1 MTVQPDMTAAIY
13 ARYSTDKQSESSL
26 GDQFRV
32 CEARAAAEGLVISA
46 RHGDNGVSGSTPVS
60 QRPAG
65 RALMADA
72 MAARIDVVLVE
83 SLDRLSRDQ
92 VELERT
98 VRRLEHRGIRIIG
111 VSDGYDSAA
120 AGRKVIRAVRGI
132 VAELYLDDLRAKTHR
147 GLSGKMLSGYSAGGR
162 SYGYRSEHDGT
173 GHRLVIDEQQAGWVR
188 WIFERYARDGWSV
201 QRIAA
206 ELNRQQV
213 PAPRSGTWA
222 ASCIYGSS
230 RQGTGLLNNEL
241 YAGTMIWN
249 RRQWVKD
256 PDTGKRQK
264 LERPREEWQ
273 VRECPEL
280 RIIDPDLWAQ
290 ARQRMEHPRQT
301 GGGSGRGAPTR
312 TLFGGLLRCGICG
325 GAVIAVSARAYGC
338 VTRKDRGAVVC
349 RGVHAPR
356 DETDKRLL
364 GMLREELLSP
374 EALAELQA
382 AITEMKAARNA
393 ERRQGDRQRASRLQE
408 IDREVSNLLDVMAAA
423 GPLPA
428 LVARLQAAEAERGK
442 LQSAPETPQAAQ
454 DIDAASAIAA
464 YRRRLLELERVLE
477 TDRDRARRLLAEIV
491 GRVDIVKDDSDGHVY
506 AVLEAET
513 PARFLVAGASL
524 NVVAGAGFLTRRRL
538 RIR

>member
-1 MTVQPDMTAAIY
+1 MTVQTTMPAAIY

-32 CEARAAAEGLVISA
+32 CEARAVTEGLSISA
-46 RHGDNGVSGSTPVS
+46 RHGDNGVSGSTPVA
-60 QRPAG
+60 QRAAG
-65 RALMADA
+65 RALLADA
-72 MAARIDVVLVE
+72 MAGRIEVVLVE

-98 VRRLEHRGIRIIG
+98 VRRLEHRGVRIIG

-147 GLSGKMLSGYSAGGR
+147 GLSGKMLAGYSAGGR

-173 GHRLVIDEQQAGWVR
+173 GHRLIVDPAQAEWVR
-188 WIFERYARDGWSV
+188 WIFERYAQDWWSV
-201 QRIAA
+201 QKIAA

-230 RQGTGLLNNEL
+230 KQGTGLLNNEL
-241 YAGTMIWN
+241 YAGKMIWN

-256 PDTGKRQK
+256 PDTGRRQK
-264 LERPREEWQ
+264 IERPREEWQ
-273 VRECPEL
+273 VRDCPEL
-280 RIIDPDLWAQ
+280 RIIDPDLWSL
-290 ARQRMEHPRQT
+290 ARKRMDNPRRT
-301 GGGSGRGAPTR
+301 GGGSGGGAPNR

-356 DETDKRLL
+356 GETDKRLL
-364 GMLREELLSP
+364 GMVREELLSP
-374 EALAELQA
+374 EALAELQS
-382 AITEMKAARNA
+382 AIAELKAARNA
-393 ERRQGDRQRASRLQE
+393 DRRQTERQRAARSQE
-408 IDREVSNLLDVMAAA
+408 LDREVANLLDVMAAA

-428 LVARLQAAEAERGK
+428 LVARLQAAEAERAG
-442 LQSAPETPQAAQ
+442 LREAPGVPEDGAEE
-454 DIDAASAIAA
+454 IEVASAIAA
-464 YRRRLLELERVLE
+464 YRRQLLELERVLE

-491 GRVDIVKDDSDGHVY
+491 GRVDIVKDDDGHVY
-506 AVLEAET
+506 AEVETET
-513 PARFLVAGASL
+513 PARLLVAGASL
-524 NVVAGAGFLTRRRL
+524 NVVAGAGFEPATFGL
-538 RIR
+538 